1 MPRKKHWACHLTQNG
16 FTGGLIASSYAEAT
30 GSSEGQWFQ
39 KPRNTLV
46 EVFSHCF
53 EKEEYEKKYKKK
65 YKIKKEEMLLA
76 EVVIS

>member
-53 EKEEYEKKYKKK
+53 EKEEYE
-65 YKIKKEEMLLA
+65 IKKEEMLLA
-76 EVVIS
+76 EV